1 VAFLERPLEGDYV
14 YLWLDAK
21 VEKVRDGG
29 RVRHKALV
37 IAHSVHETGRREV
50 LGLAVG
56 AAETEAFWTEFIRS
70 LVARGL
76 TGVQLVISDA
86 HPGLKAAIARVLGT
100 PWQRC
105 TVLRLD
111 TEEGRTLLVL
121 FICYED
127 SLIKRDG
134 TWRFAERKAAHRLER
149 RRPSQP

>member
-1 VAFLERPLEGDYV
+1 VRAFLERPLEGDYV

-37 IAHSVHETGRREV
+37 IAHGVHETGRREV

-56 AAETEAFWTEFIRS
+56 AAETEAFWTEFIPS
-70 LVARGL
+70 LVAPGL
-76 TGVQLVISDA
+76 TGAQLVISDA

-105 TVLRLD
+105 SSGSTP
-111 TEEGRTLLVL
+111 RTAGPSSSCSSATRTASSNATARGGSPNGKLLT
-121 FICYED
+121 D
-127 SLIKRDG
+127 WSD
-134 TWRFAERKAAHRLER
+134 